1 MHKKDDKSIA
11 MRISVVSIVVNVILS
26 VFKLIAGIAGS
37 SGAMISDA
45 VHSASDIFSTFVVM
59 IGVSISNRKSDIKHQ
74 YGHERLECVSAIV
87 LAVILG
93 ATGMGIGY
101 NGIRNIFFEKPENLT
116 TPTGIA
122 LVAAVVSIVT
132 KEAMYW
138 YTILGAKKINSASLK
153 ADAWHHRSDAFSSIG
168 SFVGI
173 LGAMCGIKILDPV
186 ASVVISLLILKAT
199 YDIVK
204 DAIDKMIDKSCD
216 EDTVAKMSTLI
227 IEQDGVKRL
236 DLIKT
241 RLFGNKIY
249 VDIEISVDSELTI
262 SEGHDIARCVHDVIE
277 KEFPLVKHC
286 MVHINPYIIGEEPDV
301 ET

>member
-1 MHKKDDKSIA
+1 MLRKDDKSIA
-11 MRISVVSIVVNVILS
+11 MRISVISIVVNAVLS
-26 VFKLIAGIAGS
+26 LFKFIAGILGR

-59 IGVSISNRKSDIKHQ
+59 IGISVSNRKSDIKHQ
-74 YGHERLECVSAIV
+74 YGHERLECVSAII

-93 ATGMGIGY
+93 ATGVGIGY
-101 NGIRNIFFEKPENLT
+101 NGIRNIFFENSENLK

-122 LVAAVVSIVT
+122 LVAAIISIIT
-132 KEAMYW
+132 KEVMYW
-138 YTILGAKKINSASLK
+138 YTILSAKKINSASLK
-153 ADAWHHRSDAFSSIG
+153 ADAWHHRSDALSSIG
-168 SFVGI
+168 SFIGI
-173 LGAMCGIKILDPV
+173 LGAMCGIKVLDPI
-186 ASVVISLLILKAT
+186 ASVIISLLILKAT

-216 EDTVAKMSTLI
+216 EVTVAKMSTLI
-227 IEQDGVKRL
+227 VEQEGVKRL

-249 VDIEISVDSELTI
+249 VDIEISADGSLTI
-262 SEGHDIARCVHDVIE
+262 SEGHNIAKLVHDIIE

-286 MVHINPYIIGEEPDV
+286 MVHVNPYIMGEEPDV
-301 ET
+301 EI

>member
-1 MHKKDDKSIA
+1 MLKKDDKSIA
-11 MRISVVSIVVNVILS
+11 MRISVVSIVVNVVLS
-26 VFKLIAGIAGS
+26 LFKLIAGIVGK
-37 SGAMISDA
+37 SGAMVSDA
-45 VHSASDIFSTFVVM
+45 IHSASDVFSTFVVM
-59 IGVSISNRKSDIKHQ
+59 IGIFVSHRESDIKHQ
-74 YGHERLECVSAIV
+74 YGHERLECVSAII

-93 ATGMGIGY
+93 ATGIGVGY
-101 NGIRNIFFEKPENLT
+101 NGIHNIFFENPENLA
-116 TPTGIA
+116 TPTVIA
-122 LVAAVVSIVT
+122 LVAAIISIIT

-138 YTILGAKKINSASLK
+138 YTILGAKKINSSSLK
-153 ADAWHHRSDAFSSIG
+153 ADAWHHRSDALSSIG

-173 LGAMCGIKILDPV
+173 LGAMCGIKILDPI
-186 ASVVISLLILKAT
+186 ASIIISLLILKAT

-249 VDIEISVDSELTI
+249 VDIEISADGNLNI
-262 SEGHDIARCVHDVIE
+262 LDGHDIAKNVHDTIE
-277 KEFPLVKHC
+277 REFPLVKHC
-286 MVHINPYIIGEEPDV
+286 WFILILIL
-301 ET
+301 